1 MNLTCIDIGN
11 TNIVIG
17 TYNNNKLIDVS
28 RLETNQTNFDSA
40 LDLKNSNYIAISSV
54 VPSIEFFL
62 VNHLN
67 SKDLFFVSYLKS
79 NINLDVDMPKDVGND
94 RICNIKAA
102 LAENLYPSIIVDFGS
117 ATTYDV
123 INDKGH
129 FIGGVIAPGID
140 VSAEHLFNKAEQLE
154 KVPLKFPQNVIGKNT
169 ITNLQSGIM
178 YGGIDAIN
186 GMLYRIKK
194 EMNDSIKYIVLTG
207 GFSTILSEHITH
219 LHSIDQN
226 LTLKGIKL
234 IWEENHKKLNQ

>member
-17 TYNNNKLIDVS
+17 VYNNNELVDVS
-28 RLETNQTNFDSA
+28 RLETNQTNFDSV

-54 VPSIEFFL
+54 VPSIEIFL

-123 INDKGH
+123 INNKGH

-140 VSAEHLFNKAEQLE
+140 VSADHLFNKAEQLK
-154 KVPLKFPQNVIGKNT
+154 KVPLNFPQNVIGKNT

-194 EMNDSIKYIVLTG
+194 EMNNSIKYTILTG
-207 GFSTILSEHITH
+207 GFSTTLSEHITH
-219 LHSIDQN
+219 IHSIDQC